1 MTNEPSTGETNLR
14 QKREASHK
22 GVARLL
28 TLYFRWRR
36 ARTVLVL
43 GGSAS
48 TDGGRAVS
56 ALGFRFLDASGLP
69 VEGTGRNLGAISF
82 VTGSL
87 LPVPVALELVDE
99 TGSSA

>member
-1 MTNEPSTGETNLR
+1 
-14 QKREASHK
+14 
-22 GVARLL
+22 
-28 TLYFRWRR
+28 LYFRWRR

-82 VTGSL
+82 VTGDL
-87 LPVPVALELVDE
+87 LPGLVAMELVDE
-99 TGSSA
+99 TPGSSA